1 MSLSVYT
8 ARLRHK
14 AAQLLR
20 RDVLLSAA
28 AVSREVICPK
38 EDIVSPPSICLPG
51 QIEKVVASPFAGK
64 QQAISIARGG
74 PRVWGAT
81 VRYEIEDAT
90 LIDGSLYAGNAHLFL
105 QNRQWITDTTDAGY
119 IETASLVSSMH
130 GAYYFGHWLQR
141 RLCHLSSRR
150 EARNDICRIETRQFR
165 GQGQV
170 CGLFW
175 PGLDTDGPRQKLGV

>member
-90 LIDGSLYAGNAHLFL
+90 LIDGSLYAGNARLFL

-119 IETASLVSSMH
+119 LETASLVSSMH
-130 GAYYFGHWLQR
+130 GAYYFGHWLRDDCATYLLAGER
-141 RLCHLSSRR
+141 RSDTCPSRLGISR
-150 EARNDICRIETRQFR
+150 TRTYMR
-165 GQGQV
+165 VVLVRTGN
-170 CGLFW
+170 
-175 PGLDTDGPRQKLGV
+175 RRAAQKLGV